1 MLSWKEIEKLLE
13 KQQRLTHKAC
23 LLMTRRNNKLYD
35 LEVLEGDYVY
45 IGSDIKAESAE
56 KAFELMMFL
65 FDNKINEDSEIIH
78 LEEKTIH

>member
-1 MLSWKEIEKLLE
+1 M
-13 KQQRLTHKAC
+13 HKAC

-56 KAFELMMFL
+56 KAFELMIFL
-65 FDNKINEDSEIIH
+65 FDNRINEDSEIIH